1 MNNNYIKCNSN
12 VKVYL
17 RDIII
22 DLQESDAWKIQ
33 LTMVV
38 NSISSKDTDGE
49 LVMQAKS
56 DKRIFDFW

>member
-1 MNNNYIKCNSN
+1 MNNNYIKCKSN
-12 VKVYL
+12 VKAYL

-56 DKRIFDFW
+56 DKRIYDLW